1 MKVCLSV
8 DSLKCTT
15 YSNGSSV
22 DKLSVCTSSSA
33 GNLPMAGVGTGGGF
47 QVQSAAF
54 HGYLRRTRWSCLVS
68 ISSIRVWGS
77 TQAWCYLKVGEH
89 GVEML
94 KMVDVVGKSDF

>member
-47 QVQSAAF
+47 QVPSNLQHS
-54 HGYLRRTRWSCLVS
+54 
-68 ISSIRVWGS
+68 
-77 TQAWCYLKVGEH
+77 
-89 GVEML
+89 
-94 KMVDVVGKSDF
+94 MVI